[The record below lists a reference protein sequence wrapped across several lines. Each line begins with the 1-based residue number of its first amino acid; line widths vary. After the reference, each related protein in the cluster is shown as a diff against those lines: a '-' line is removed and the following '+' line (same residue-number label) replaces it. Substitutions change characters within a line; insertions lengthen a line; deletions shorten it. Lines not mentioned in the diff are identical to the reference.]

1 MMIAILMMLSFHM
14 PACILQHMADEDDAR
29 IAIRSLD
36 HHKLQGGTLSVMVRS
51 HMYTSNL
58 QTVYI

>member
-1 MMIAILMMLSFHM
+1 M